1 MPGHFIVRYGASES
15 GPYLDAFGRGK
26 VLTRDECVGWLRASG
41 FEFEPRML
49 RPVDSRQ
56 IVARMLRNLVAVF
69 SKRGA
74 AAEVA
79 ILSQYLRAVLAPT
92 VLVDIPAGTE
102 PSAESAAG

>member
-1 MPGHFIVRYGASES
+1 
-15 GPYLDAFGRGK
+15 
-26 VLTRDECVGWLRASG
+26 
-41 FEFEPRML
+41 ML

-74 AAEVA
+74 AAEVV

-92 VLVDIPAGTE
+92 VLVDIPAGSE
-102 PSAESAAG
+102 PSAESAAD